1 MVHVM
6 EEDLS
11 HRSELF
17 IRQDSVFISPSN
29 QTTHEEQQPQRCYAK
44 RIHIHDNIK
53 LILVKDQK
61 DMGKDKM
68 QPDDWIG
75 ETRD

>member
-6 EEDLS
+6 EGDLS

-29 QTTHEEQQPQRCYAK
+29 QTTHEEQQPQPCYAE
-44 RIHIHDNIK
+44 RIHIHDNIN
-53 LILVKDQK
+53 I
-61 DMGKDKM
+61 GKRSERHGK
-68 QPDDWIG
+68 
-75 ETRD
+75 R